1 MNRSKLYSVVFV
13 LIITVFW
20 GFVLSFAA
28 TSLREPQQANE
39 ALNMRTN
46 ILLALGLTQR
56 DQDLDADELT
66 RIYEESVTSFLVD
79 SEGTLIKDDDGKT
92 IPADGVDLEEELDN
106 PDRSAWRLP
115 VFVGVKDGGASVYA
129 IPVFGKGL
137 WSTLYGYLA
146 LSDDLDTVQGITF
159 YKHGETAGL
168 GAEIEQAWFQD
179 NFVGKKV
186 FDGNELRSIRVVKGK
201 VDDVYSNPADHTY
214 AVDGISGASMTGRG
228 VTNLLDEKLTI
239 YEPYIRRVRAETAQA
254 EAR

>member
-1 MNRSKLYSVVFV
+1 MNRSKLYSVVFI

-39 ALNMRTN
+39 KLNMRTN
-46 ILLALGLTQR
+46 ILLAVGLVGRDSDLG
-56 DQDLDADELT
+56 ADELNG
-66 RIYEESVTSFLVD
+66 IYEESVKSFLVD
-79 SEGTLIKDDDGKT
+79 HEGKVIQG
-92 IPADGVDLEEELDN
+92 ASAEGVDLEEELAN
-106 PDRSAWRLP
+106 PDPGAWRLP
-115 VFVGVKDGGASVYA
+115 VFVVTEGGRASVYA

-179 NFVGKKV
+179 NFVGKKI
-186 FDGNELRSIRVVKGK
+186 FDGGELRSIKVVKGK
-201 VDDVYSNPADHTY
+201 VGDVYSDPSDHTY

-228 VTNLLDEKLTI
+228 VTDLLEEKLNI
-239 YEPYIRRVRAETAQA
+239 YGPYIRRVRAETAQG
-254 EAR
+254 R

>member
-46 ILLALGLTQR
+46 ILVAVGLMGRDDALEPEQR
-56 DQDLDADELT
+56 NKL
-66 RIYEESVTSFLVD
+66 YEESVESFLVD
-79 SEGTLIKDDDGKT
+79 HEGKVIAGSS
-92 IPADGVDLEEELDN
+92 AVGVDLEEELED
-106 PDRSAWRLP
+106 PDPAAWRLP
-115 VFVGVKDGGASVYA
+115 VFVVTEGGRASVYA

-179 NFVGKKV
+179 NFVGKKI
-186 FDGNELRSIRVVKGK
+186 FDGNELRSIQVVKGK
-201 VDDVYSNPADHTY
+201 VGDVFSNSADHTY

-228 VTNLLDEKLTI
+228 VTNLLDEKLNI
-239 YEPYIRRVRAETAQA
+239 YEPYIRRVRAETAQV

>member
-28 TSLREPQQANE
+28 TSLREPQLANE
-39 ALNMRTN
+39 MLNMRTN
-46 ILLALGLTQR
+46 ILLAVGLVDR
-56 DQDLDADELT
+56 NSDLDADALNG
-66 RIYEESVTSFLVD
+66 IYEESVESFLVD
-79 SEGTLIKDDDGKT
+79 HEGKVIQGSS
-92 IPADGVDLEEELDN
+92 AEGVDLEEELEN
-106 PDRSAWRLP
+106 PDPAAWRLP
-115 VFVGVKDGGASVYA
+115 VFVVTEGGRASVYA

-179 NFVGKKV
+179 NFVGKKI
-186 FDGNELRSIRVVKGK
+186 FDGGALRSIEVVKGK
-201 VDDVYSNPADHTY
+201 VGDVYSNPADHTY

-228 VTNLLDEKLTI
+228 VTDLLQEKLNI
-239 YEPYIRRVRAETAQA
+239 YGPYIRRVRAETAQG
-254 EAR
+254 R

>member
-46 ILLALGLTQR
+46 ILVAVGLMGRDDVLEPEQR
-56 DQDLDADELT
+56 NKL
-66 RIYEESVTSFLVD
+66 YEESVESFLVD
-79 SEGTLIKDDDGKT
+79 HEGKV
-92 IPADGVDLEEELDN
+92 IPGSSAVGVDLEDELED
-106 PDRSAWRLP
+106 PDPAAWRLP
-115 VFVGVKDGGASVYA
+115 VFVVTEGGRASVYA

-179 NFVGKKV
+179 NFVGKKI
-186 FDGNELRSIRVVKGK
+186 FDGNELRSIQVVKGK
-201 VDDVYSNPADHTY
+201 VGDVFSNSADHTY

-228 VTNLLDEKLTI
+228 VTNLLDEKLNI
-239 YEPYIRRVRAETAQA
+239 YEPYIRRVRAETAQ
-254 EAR
+254 RR

>member
-46 ILLALGLTQR
+46 ILVAVGLMGRDDALEPEQR
-56 DQDLDADELT
+56 NKL
-66 RIYEESVTSFLVD
+66 YEESVESFLVD
-79 SEGTLIKDDDGKT
+79 HEGKVIAGSS
-92 IPADGVDLEEELDN
+92 AVGVDLEEELED
-106 PDRSAWRLP
+106 PDPAAWRLP
-115 VFVGVKDGGASVYA
+115 VFVVTEGGRASVYA

-146 LSDDLDTVQGITF
+146 LSDDLDTVKGITF

-179 NFVGKKV
+179 NFVGKKI
-186 FDGNELRSIRVVKGK
+186 FDGNELRSIQVVKGK
-201 VDDVYSNPADHTY
+201 VGDVFSNSADHTY

-239 YEPYIRRVRAETAQA
+239 YEPYIRRVRAETAQV

>member
-1 MNRSKLYSVVFV
+1 MNRGKIYSVVFV

-39 ALNMRTN
+39 TLNVRTN
-46 ILLALGLTQR
+46 ILVALGLVDR
-56 DQDLDADELT
+56 DNDLGPEALNQ
-66 RIYEESVTSFLVD
+66 IYDESVKSFLVD
-79 SEGTLIKDDDGKT
+79 HEGNEILGSS
-92 IPADGVDLEEELDN
+92 AEGVDLEDELDN
-106 PDRSAWRLP
+106 PDPAAWRLP
-115 VFVGVKDGGASVYA
+115 VFVGSNDGDTVYA

-146 LSDDLDTVQGITF
+146 LQQDLDTVAGITF

-168 GAEIEQAWFQD
+168 GAEIDQAWFQD

-186 FDGNELRSIRVVKGK
+186 FEGNELRSIEVVKGK
-201 VDDVYSNPADHTY
+201 VGDVYSDAADHTY

-228 VTNLLDEKLTI
+228 VTNLLDEKLNI
-239 YEPYIRRVRAETAQA
+239 YAPYIRRVRAETAQG
-254 EAR
+254 R

>member
-46 ILLALGLTQR
+46 ILVAVGLMGRDEALAAAAEARNKL
-56 DQDLDADELT
+56 
-66 RIYEESVTSFLVD
+66 YEESVESFLVD
-79 SEGTLIKDDDGKT
+79 HEGKV
-92 IPADGVDLEEELDN
+92 IPGSSAEGVDLEDELEN
-106 PDRSAWRLP
+106 PDPAAWRLP
-115 VFVGVKDGGASVYA
+115 VFVVTEGGRASVYA

>member
-39 ALNMRTN
+39 ILNMRTN
-46 ILLALGLTQR
+46 ILVALGLVDR
-56 DQDLDADELT
+56 DNDLGAEALNEL
-66 RIYEESVTSFLVD
+66 YDESVKSFLVD
-79 SEGTLIKDDDGKT
+79 HAGNE
-92 IPADGVDLEEELDN
+92 IPGSSAEGVDLEEELDN
-106 PDRSAWRLP
+106 PDPAAWRLP
-115 VFVGVKDGGASVYA
+115 VFVGTKDGNTVYA

-146 LSDDLDTVQGITF
+146 LQQDLDTVAGITF

-186 FDGNELRSIRVVKGK
+186 FDGNEIRSIEVVKGK
-201 VDDVYSNPADHTY
+201 VGDVYSNAADHTY

-228 VTNLLDEKLTI
+228 VTDLLDEKLNI
-239 YEPYIRRVRAETAQA
+239 YGPYIRRVRAETAQG
-254 EAR
+254 R

>member
-20 GFVLSFAA
+20 GFALSFAA

-39 ALNMRTN
+39 LLNVRTN
-46 ILLALGLTQR
+46 ILVALGLVER
-56 DQDLDADELT
+56 DSELDADALNG
-66 RIYEESVTSFLVD
+66 IYEESVTSFLVNH
-79 SEGTLIKDDDGKT
+79 EGELLKDEDNSA

-106 PDRSAWRLP
+106 PDPAAWRLP
-115 VFVGVKDGGASVYA
+115 VFVGTQDGGASVYA
-129 IPVFGKGL
+129 IPVYGKGL

-146 LSDDLDTVQGITF
+146 LRDDLDTVAGITF

-179 NFVGKKV
+179 NFVGKKI
-186 FDGNELRSIRVVKGK
+186 FDGNELRSIQVVKGR
-201 VDDVYSNPADHTY
+201 VGDVFSNSADHTY

-239 YEPYIRRVRAETAQA
+239 YEPYIRRVRAETAQG
-254 EAR
+254 R

>member
-39 ALNMRTN
+39 KLNMRTN
-46 ILLALGLTQR
+46 ILLAVGLVDRDNDLG
-56 DQDLDADELT
+56 ADELNS
-66 RIYEESVTSFLVD
+66 IYDESVQSFLVD
-79 SEGTLIKDDDGKT
+79 HEGKVIEGST
-92 IPADGVDLEEELDN
+92 AEGVDLEEELEN
-106 PDRSAWRLP
+106 PDPGTWRLP
-115 VFVGVKDGGASVYA
+115 VFVVTEGGRASVYA

-179 NFVGKKV
+179 NFVGKKI
-186 FDGNELRSIRVVKGK
+186 FDGSELRSIEVVKGK
-201 VDDVYSNPADHTY
+201 VGDVYSNPADHTY

-228 VTNLLDEKLTI
+228 VTDLLDEKLNI
-239 YEPYIRRVRAETAQA
+239 YGPYIRRVRAETAQG
-254 EAR
+254 R

>member
-1 MNRSKLYSVVFV
+1 MSRGKLYSVVFV

-39 ALNMRTN
+39 MLNMRTN
-46 ILLALGLTQR
+46 ILVAVGLMER
-56 DQDLDADELT
+56 
-66 RIYEESVTSFLVD
+66 EERLEPEQLNQLYDDSVESFLVD
-79 SEGTLIKDDDGKT
+79 HEGKV
-92 IPADGVDLEEELDN
+92 IPGATAEGVDLEEELEN
-106 PDRSAWRLP
+106 PDPAGWRLP
-115 VFVGVKDGGASVYA
+115 VFVVTEGGRASVYA

-146 LSDDLDTVQGITF
+146 LEDDLDTVRGMTF

-168 GAEIEQAWFQD
+168 GAEIERAWFQS
-179 NFVGKKV
+179 NFVGKRI
-186 FDGNELRSIRVVKGK
+186 FDGNALRSIRVVKGK
-201 VDDVYSNPADHTY
+201 VEDVLSRAADHTY

-239 YEPYIRRVRAETAQA
+239 YEPYIRRVRAETQA
-254 EAR
+254 EVR

>member
-20 GFVLSFAA
+20 GFALSFAA
-28 TSLREPQQANE
+28 TSLRAPQQANE
-39 ALNMRTN
+39 TLNMRTN
-46 ILLALGLTQR
+46 ILQAVGLMERDEALEPEERNKL
-56 DQDLDADELT
+56 
-66 RIYEESVTSFLVD
+66 YEESVESFLVD
-79 SEGTLIKDDDGKT
+79 HEGKV
-92 IPADGVDLEEELDN
+92 IPGSSAEGVDLEEELEN
-106 PDRSAWRLP
+106 PDPAAWRLP
-115 VFVGVKDGGASVYA
+115 VFVVTEGGRASVYA

-146 LSDDLDTVQGITF
+146 LSNDLDTVAGITF

-179 NFVGKKV
+179 NFVGKKI

-201 VDDVYSNPADHTY
+201 VEDVLSRAADHTY

-239 YEPYIRRVRAETAQA
+239 YEPYIRRVRAETQA
-254 EAR
+254 EVR

>member
-39 ALNMRTN
+39 TLNMRTN
-46 ILLALGLTQR
+46 ILQAVGLMER
-56 DQDLDADELT
+56 EEKLEPEERNKL
-66 RIYEESVTSFLVD
+66 YEESVESFLVD
-79 SEGTLIKDDDGKT
+79 HEGKV
-92 IPADGVDLEEELDN
+92 IPGSSAEGVDLEEELEN
-106 PDRSAWRLP
+106 PDPAAWRLP
-115 VFVGVKDGGASVYA
+115 VFVVTEGGRASVYA

-146 LSDDLDTVQGITF
+146 LSDDLDTVKGITF

-179 NFVGKKV
+179 NFVGKKI

-201 VDDVYSNPADHTY
+201 VGDVFSNSADHTY

-239 YEPYIRRVRAETAQA
+239 YEPYIRRVRAETAQ
-254 EAR
+254 RR

>member
-39 ALNMRTN
+39 TLNMRTN
-46 ILLALGLTQR
+46 ILQAVGLMER
-56 DQDLDADELT
+56 EEKLEPEERNKL
-66 RIYEESVTSFLVD
+66 YEESVESFLVD
-79 SEGTLIKDDDGKT
+79 HEGKV
-92 IPADGVDLEEELDN
+92 IPGSSAEGVDLEEELEN
-106 PDRSAWRLP
+106 PDPAAWRLP
-115 VFVGVKDGGASVYA
+115 VFVVTEGGRASVYA

-146 LSDDLDTVQGITF
+146 LSDDLDTVKGITF

-179 NFVGKKV
+179 NFVGKKI
-186 FDGNELRSIRVVKGK
+186 FDGNELRSIQVVKGK
-201 VDDVYSNPADHTY
+201 VGDVFSNSADHTY

-239 YEPYIRRVRAETAQA
+239 YEPYIRRVRAETAQ
-254 EAR
+254 RR

>member
-1 MNRSKLYSVVFV
+1 MNRGKIYSVVFV

-39 ALNMRTN
+39 ILNMRTN
-46 ILLALGLTQR
+46 ILVALGLVDR
-56 DQDLDADELT
+56 DNELGAEELNQ
-66 RIYEESVTSFLVD
+66 IYDESVNSFLVD
-79 SEGTLIKDDDGKT
+79 HAGNE
-92 IPADGVDLEEELDN
+92 IPGSSAEGVDLEDELDN
-106 PDRSAWRLP
+106 PDPAAWRLP
-115 VFVGVKDGGASVYA
+115 VFVGTKDGNTVYA

-146 LSDDLDTVQGITF
+146 LQQDLDTVAGITF

-186 FDGNELRSIRVVKGK
+186 FEGNDIRSIEVVKGK
-201 VDDVYSNPADHTY
+201 VGDVYSNPNDHTY

-228 VTNLLDEKLTI
+228 VTDLLEEKLNI
-239 YEPYIRRVRAETAQA
+239 YGPYIRRVRAETA
-254 EAR
+254 RGR

>member
-39 ALNMRTN
+39 ILNMRTN
-46 ILLALGLTQR
+46 ILVALGLVDR
-56 DQDLDADELT
+56 DNDLGAVALNEL
-66 RIYEESVTSFLVD
+66 YDESVKSFLVD
-79 SEGTLIKDDDGKT
+79 HAGNE
-92 IPADGVDLEEELDN
+92 IPGASAEGVDLEEELDN
-106 PDRSAWRLP
+106 PDPSAWRLP
-115 VFVGVKDGGASVYA
+115 VFVGTKDGNTVYA

-146 LSDDLDTVQGITF
+146 LQQDLDTVAGITF

-186 FDGNELRSIRVVKGK
+186 FDGNEIRSIEVVKGK
-201 VDDVYSNPADHTY
+201 VGDVYSNPADHTY

-228 VTNLLDEKLTI
+228 VTDLLDEKLNI
-239 YEPYIRRVRAETAQA
+239 YGPYIRRIRAETAQG
-254 EAR
+254 R

>member
-46 ILLALGLTQR
+46 ILVAVGLMGRDDVLEPEQR
-56 DQDLDADELT
+56 NKL
-66 RIYEESVTSFLVD
+66 YEESVESFLVD
-79 SEGTLIKDDDGKT
+79 HEGKVIAGSS
-92 IPADGVDLEEELDN
+92 AVGVDLEEELED
-106 PDRSAWRLP
+106 PDPAAWRLP
-115 VFVGVKDGGASVYA
+115 VFVVTEGGRASVYA

-179 NFVGKKV
+179 NFVGKKI
-186 FDGNELRSIRVVKGK
+186 FDGNELRSIQVVKGK
-201 VDDVYSNPADHTY
+201 VGDVFSNSADHTY

-228 VTNLLDEKLTI
+228 VTNLLDEKLNI
-239 YEPYIRRVRAETAQA
+239 YEPYIRRVRAETAQV

>member
-1 MNRSKLYSVVFV
+1 MNRSKVYSVVFV
-13 LIITVFW
+13 LSITVFW

-39 ALNMRTN
+39 MLNMRTN
-46 ILLALGLTQR
+46 ILLAVGLVDRDSDLG
-56 DQDLDADELT
+56 ADELNG
-66 RIYEESVTSFLVD
+66 IYEESVESFLVD
-79 SEGTLIKDDDGKT
+79 HEGKVIQGSS
-92 IPADGVDLEEELDN
+92 AEGVDLEEELEN
-106 PDRSAWRLP
+106 PDPAAWRLP
-115 VFVGVKDGGASVYA
+115 VFVVTEGGRASVYA

-179 NFVGKKV
+179 NFVGKKI
-186 FDGNELRSIRVVKGK
+186 FDGSALRSIEVVKGK
-201 VDDVYSNPADHTY
+201 VADVFSNPSDHTY

-228 VTNLLDEKLTI
+228 VTDLLEEKLNI
-239 YEPYIRRVRAETAQA
+239 YGPYIRRVRAETAQG
-254 EAR
+254 R

>member
-1 MNRSKLYSVVFV
+1 MNRSKVYSVVFV

-39 ALNMRTN
+39 TLNMRTN
-46 ILLALGLTQR
+46 ILLAVGLVERDNDLG
-56 DQDLDADELT
+56 ADELNS
-66 RIYEESVTSFLVD
+66 IYEDSVESFLVD
-79 SEGTLIKDDDGKT
+79 HEGKVIGDST
-92 IPADGVDLEEELDN
+92 AEGVDLEEELEN
-106 PDRSAWRLP
+106 PDPDAWRLP
-115 VFVGVKDGGASVYA
+115 VFVVTEGGRASVYA

-179 NFVGKKV
+179 NFVGKKI
-186 FDGNELRSIRVVKGK
+186 FEGGELRSIEVVKGK
-201 VDDVYSNPADHTY
+201 VADVYSNPDDHTY

-228 VTNLLDEKLTI
+228 VTDLLEEKLNI
-239 YEPYIRRVRAETAQA
+239 YGPYIRRVRAETA
-254 EAR
+254 RGR